1 MIFPSYLGIISSNRF
16 LTIASY
22 ENDFTDL
29 KNESEGDIKRTE
41 RITLVTDQ
49 ANSGIEIKRVH
60 AKSKDK
66 IRGKSGIRIGDAVVM
81 IAPPEDIDRQSNTQ
95 TAKNDHISAYGIS
108 ILDPHHRLNSCHRPI
123 FFSWEI
129 IAA

>member
-81 IAPPEDIDRQSNTQ
+81 IAHPRTSIANPILRPPKMI
-95 TAKNDHISAYGIS
+95 IF
-108 ILDPHHRLNSCHRPI
+108 RLMGYRYWIPTI
-123 FFSWEI
+123 G
-129 IAA
+129 